1 MDKIKKYILVAVSVI
16 LCLVFAVSLFSH
28 FSSPEREKPMKP
40 PKEHRELGKRDVRV
54 YGEDPKIKKEEVE
67 NVDVT
72 KTEVEFQI
80 ENPSWEYYCRD
91 EYIRNDISTVSL
103 ELVSEEEN
111 DITDEEEWAEELD
124 LTIPQLPYDDG
135 EYYYE
140 GASYLTTRLMVTENS
155 DTSKVYCFNFDD
167 YELPDQYNEENR
179 DFIEESIGYAA
190 IENNVLYVSTGH
202 HTYSQDAPHT
212 GYITAIDWKT
222 GEVLWKT
229 APQVC
234 NSRNFE
240 IIGNVIICGYGFTD
254 ENDYLYILNK
264 FNGEVLKRIPLKS
277 QAEYLVA
284 KNAVLYVRTYNRN
297 YEFAIHGLASEEAHY
312 QIVDIGAN
320 NSAMLVTKH
329 TYDDGGIQASLTC
342 DVYYMVNGQVENIG
356 TVSSYGTAY
365 PLSYDQTGI
374 YVQSGHTVERF
385 AINEEKGTLEL
396 AEGVYETSM
405 EGSDEAVTYM
415 RKLGDEI
422 EEITEEEFMTVVEAA
437 GKATVI
443 AFE

>member
-1 MDKIKKYILVAVSVI
+1 M
-16 LCLVFAVSLFSH
+16 
-28 FSSPEREKPMKP
+28 
-40 PKEHRELGKRDVRV
+40 
-54 YGEDPKIKKEEVE
+54 
-67 NVDVT
+67 
-72 KTEVEFQI
+72 
-80 ENPSWEYYCRD
+80 
-91 EYIRNDISTVSL
+91 
-103 ELVSEEEN
+103 
-111 DITDEEEWAEELD
+111 
-124 LTIPQLPYDDG
+124 
-135 EYYYE
+135 
-140 GASYLTTRLMVTENS
+140 
-155 DTSKVYCFNFDD
+155 
-167 YELPDQYNEENR
+167 
-179 DFIEESIGYAA
+179 
-190 IENNVLYVSTGH
+190 
-202 HTYSQDAPHT
+202 
-212 GYITAIDWKT
+212 
-222 GEVLWKT
+222 
-229 APQVC
+229 
-234 NSRNFE
+234 
-240 IIGNVIICGYGFTD
+240 
-254 ENDYLYILNK
+254 
-264 FNGEVLKRIPLKS
+264 KRIPLKS